1 MLKISFVNTSVLSRA
16 LFHVYSHR
24 TTQPSKERSQA
35 LRGWLVCGTLA
46 LGVAGPPKRTGIMGL
61 QPAGLHESSTLDEE
75 LKIKYSDMHTS
86 SGFHFIFTFIQ
97 TSL

>member
-16 LFHVYSHR
+16 LFHIYSHR

-46 LGVAGPPKRTGIMGL
+46 LGVAGPLRGQESWAFSLLAYMNP
-61 QPAGLHESSTLDEE
+61 QPWMRNLR
-75 LKIKYSDMHTS
+75 
-86 SGFHFIFTFIQ
+86 
-97 TSL
+97 

>member
-1 MLKISFVNTSVLSRA
+1 MSIHIALHSLLKSGVR
-16 LFHVYSHR
+16 
-24 TTQPSKERSQA
+24 
-35 LRGWLVCGTLA
+35 LVGLWDFGFGGSWT
-46 LGVAGPPKRTGIMGL
+46 PKRTGIMGL
-61 QPAGLHESSTLDEE
+61 QPAGLHESSILDEE